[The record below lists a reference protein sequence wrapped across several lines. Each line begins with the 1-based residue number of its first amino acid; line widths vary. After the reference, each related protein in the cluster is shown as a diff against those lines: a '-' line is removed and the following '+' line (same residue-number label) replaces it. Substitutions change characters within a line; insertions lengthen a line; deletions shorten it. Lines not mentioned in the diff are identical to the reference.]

1 MPFFVFCCI
10 IEPSKNI
17 ETCRLKLISENTRS
31 QLFHV
36 SPFDPIKSL
45 LPTSRIWKVCPW
57 NLSSRGWCLGTDITF
72 SHGCVVKCQVSKVLT
87 QASLEARGFTVAS
100 HWLQSL
106 KMKTLLTWRKLL
118 CRTCHRWRCLM
129 MTRVSGRCKAMPR
142 KFSLAPWLRQ
152 MTRHHF
158 LKSRASVKDI
168 IHCSIAIESHCRI
181 SSSILF
187 LALFS
192 IKLEHDLIAD
202 IWWFDDSWCIRIANL
217 SHLCQGYT
225 WSVRRLS
232 LSGAMLPEKN
242 ERLGGDWQGSIRLF
256 RGASSGPC
264 YHSYC
269 CKSTRYPMCDMCADV
284 PQDGTRCSKEF
295 LLCIAQRQLICSSAR
310 HRCFDCVMPRFL
322 NVL

>member
-1 MPFFVFCCI
+1 MQTETHFRKHQKSIVLCFTLWPHQVFAADI
-10 IEPSKNI
+10 SN
-17 ETCRLKLISENTRS
+17 LKGLSLES
-31 QLFHV
+31 QLARMVPGHGHHLF
-36 SPFDPIKSL
+36 
-45 LPTSRIWKVCPW
+45 SRICCKMP
-57 NLSSRGWCLGTDITF
+57 
-72 SHGCVVKCQVSKVLT
+72 

-142 KFSLAPWLRQ
+142 KFSLAPWLHQ
-152 MTRHHF
+152 MTRQHF
-158 LKSRASVKDI
+158 LKSRASIKDI

-202 IWWFDDSWCIRIANL
+202 MWCRISAKVTP
-217 SHLCQGYT
+217 GAYGG
-225 WSVRRLS
+225 SVYGCNVAR
-232 LSGAMLPEKN
+232 KN

-269 CKSTRYPMCDMCADV
+269 CKSTQGIICVICVLMFHRMGPVAPRISTMHCPKATYLQQCKTSFFWLCDA
-284 PQDGTRCSKEF
+284 TF
-295 LLCIAQRQLICSSAR
+295 YW
-310 HRCFDCVMPRFL
+310 CFVAL
-322 NVL
+322 

>member
-1 MPFFVFCCI
+1 MQTETHFR
-10 IEPSKNI
+10 KNRKSI
-17 ETCRLKLISENTRS
+17 VPCFTLWPHQVVAADISNLKGLSLES
-31 QLFHV
+31 QLARMVPGHGHHLF
-36 SPFDPIKSL
+36 
-45 LPTSRIWKVCPW
+45 SRICCKMP
-57 NLSSRGWCLGTDITF
+57 
-72 SHGCVVKCQVSKVLT
+72 

-100 HWLQSL
+100 HWLQRL

-142 KFSLAPWLRQ
+142 KFSLAPWLHQ
-152 MTRHHF
+152 MTRQHF
-158 LKSRASVKDI
+158 LKSR
-168 IHCSIAIESHCRI
+168 AIESHCRI

-217 SHLCQGYT
+217 SHLRQGYT

-232 LSGAMLPEKN
+232 LPGAMLPEKTKFGCFVVTGRGRFSCFVAHPAVLVTILTVAN
-242 ERLGGDWQGSIRLF
+242 PLKVSYVWYVCWCSTGWDPLLQG
-256 RGASSGPC
+256 
-264 YHSYC
+264 
-269 CKSTRYPMCDMCADV
+269 
-284 PQDGTRCSKEF
+284 F

-310 HRCFDCVMPRFL
+310 HRFFDCDATFFWCFVA
-322 NVL
+322 V